1 MFIVYLLLGGLFS
14 WLAIKSFCV
23 AFSGNDE
30 DEHAFLVDDEDS
42 EFDDNV
48 EEEWE
53 YDSELENDDDCRGE
67 SEDEYLSD
75 WCPEDLIEEVE

>member
-1 MFIVYLLLGGLFS
+1 
-14 WLAIKSFCV
+14 
-23 AFSGNDE
+23 
-30 DEHAFLVDDEDS
+30 VDDEAS

-53 YDSELENDDDCRGE
+53 YDSELENDDDFRDE

-75 WCPEDLIEEVE
+75 WCPEDLTEEVE

>member
-14 WLAIKSFCV
+14 WLAIKSFGA

-30 DEHAFLVDDEDS
+30 DEHAFLVDDEAS

-48 EEEWE
+48 EEEWI
-53 YDSELENDDDCRGE
+53 YDSELENDDDCR
-67 SEDEYLSD
+67 DEYLSD
-75 WCPEDLIEEVE
+75 WCPDELTEEVE